1 MEPTVLIALLAL
13 VGTLAG
19 LVVTF
24 RKGKDDSKNKTEE
37 LEANALQAEFSR
49 NLELNKYID
58 GVVEAAV
65 APFRVEIAALK
76 ASMETVMA
84 RETII
89 KNIIRRWFQ
98 RLVWW
103 DEMGRKGDM
112 PMPAATEL
120 ATLDLADI
128 EHESTMSRDEVAAVR
143 KRAEQA
149 E

>member
-1 MEPTVLIALLAL
+1 MEPTIIIAGLAL

-37 LEANALQAEFSR
+37 LNANALQAEFAR

-76 ASMETVMA
+76 SSMEAVMA
-84 RETII
+84 RESII

-103 DEMGRKGDM
+103 DDMGRKGDM
-112 PMPAATEL
+112 PMPSTADM
-120 ATLDLADI
+120 ATLDLTDI
-128 EHESTMSRDEVAAVR
+128 EGDTLNREQLL
-143 KRAEQA
+143 KIAERTK
-149 E
+149 ENE

>member
-1 MEPTVLIALLAL
+1 MEPTIIIALLAL

-24 RKGKDDSKNKTEE
+24 RKGKDDSKNKSEE
-37 LEANALQAEFSR
+37 LEATALQAEFSR

-65 APFRVEIAALK
+65 APFRVEIADLR
-76 ASMETVMA
+76 ASMKAVMD
-84 RETII
+84 RESII
-89 KNIIRRWFQ
+89 KNIIRRFFQ
-98 RLVWW
+98 RLLWW
-103 DEMGRKGDM
+103 DERGRVGDM
-112 PMPAATEL
+112 PMPSVADM

-128 EHESTMSRDEVAAVR
+128 EHDNTLSREDVANIR
-143 KRAEQA
+143 EQSK

>member
-1 MEPTVLIALLAL
+1 MEPTIIIAGLAL

-37 LEANALQAEFSR
+37 LNANALQAEFTR

-76 ASMETVMA
+76 SSMEAVMA
-84 RETII
+84 RESII

-103 DEMGRKGDM
+103 DDMGRKGDM
-112 PMPAATEL
+112 PMPSTADM
-120 ATLDLADI
+120 ATLDLTDI
-128 EHESTMSRDEVAAVR
+128 EGDTLNREQLI
-143 KRAEQA
+143 KIAERTK
-149 E
+149 ENT